1 MGVPRHEASRE
12 DWSARRFDV
21 SEDPTPELRPTWSVS
36 DRFLPRT
43 VLRPL
48 QDFLSTST
56 ASAFLLLVAAVVALV
71 WANSPFGDA
80 YDRLWHTEIGLGIGS
95 WSIELDLQHWV
106 NDGLMALFF
115 LVVGLEIK
123 REVLQGELRDPRAAA
138 LPAIAAIG
146 GMVVPALLYLA
157 LNAGG
162 EGAHGWGI
170 PMATDIAFAL
180 GVLTLAARHA
190 PPSIKPFVLTLA
202 IVDDI
207 GAILVIALFY
217 SDGVSM
223 GPLLLAGV
231 IIALIVLL
239 QRIQV
244 RANTVYVALAIGLW
258 VATYEAGI
266 HPTIAGVVMGLLTP
280 FEPFQPPAAVSREA
294 IRTAD
299 ETDDDPNEP
308 DAGAHLWLRLA
319 ALSKEAVSP
328 LVRVEHALLP
338 WTSFVI
344 VPIFALANAG
354 VDLSSQAIG
363 DAATSRITLG
373 VILGLVVGKTIG
385 IWAMSAI
392 AVRLGIAR
400 LPRGVDLRHILGA
413 GAVAGIG
420 FTVALFITELAF
432 EDPLLRDEAKIGI
445 LVASVL
451 AGVLGWL
458 LLRLAPV
465 DRGAPE
471 DLVER
476 AAEPQSLGEP
486 R

>member
-1 MGVPRHEASRE
+1 MGVPRSEASRE

-21 SEDPTPELRPTWSVS
+21 SDGPDSQLRPTWSVS

-80 YDRLWHTEIGLGIGS
+80 YDTLWHTEIVVGVGS
-95 WSIELDLQHWV
+95 WSIDLDLQHWV

-123 REVLQGELRDPRAAA
+123 REVLQGELREPRAAA

-146 GMVVPALLYLA
+146 GMVVPALLYVA

-162 EGAHGWGI
+162 DGAHGWGI

-180 GVLTLAARHA
+180 GVLTLAAKHA
-190 PPSIKPFVLTLA
+190 PASIKPFVLTLA

-217 SDGVSM
+217 SGGVALS
-223 GPLLLAGV
+223 PLLVAAVV
-231 IIALIVLL
+231 IAAIVVL
-239 QRIQV
+239 QRIGV
-244 RANTVYVALAIGLW
+244 RANTVYVALGIALW
-258 VATYEAGI
+258 IATYEAGI

-280 FEPFQPPAAVSREA
+280 LYPYQPPAAVSREA

-299 ETDDDPNEP
+299 ETDDDPEEP

-319 ALSKEAVSP
+319 TLSKEAVSP

-354 VDLSSQAIG
+354 VDLSGSSLGEAL
-363 DAATSRITLG
+363 TSRITLG

-385 IWAMSAI
+385 IWTASAI
-392 AVRLGIAR
+392 AVRTGLAR
-400 LPRGVDLRHILGA
+400 LPSGVDLRHVLGA

-432 EDPLLRDEAKIGI
+432 EDALLRDEAKVGI
-445 LVASVL
+445 LVASVA
-451 AGVLGWL
+451 AGLLGWV
-458 LLRLAPV
+458 LLRLAPAEV
-465 DRGAPE
+465 APD
-471 DLVER
+471 DLAER
-476 AAEPQSLGEP
+476 ATADQPLGEP

>member
-1 MGVPRHEASRE
+1 MSDGPR
-12 DWSARRFDV
+12 
-21 SEDPTPELRPTWSVS
+21 TELRPTWSVS

-56 ASAFLLLVAAVVALV
+56 ASAFLLLVAAVVALI

-80 YDRLWHTEIGLGIGS
+80 YDSLWETHVALGVGS
-95 WSIELDLQHWV
+95 WSIDLDLQHWV

-123 REVLQGELRDPRAAA
+123 REVLQGELREPRAAA
-138 LPAIAAIG
+138 LPAIAALG
-146 GMVVPALLYLA
+146 GMVVPALLYVA

-180 GVLTLAARHA
+180 GVLTLAAKHA
-190 PPSIKPFVLTLA
+190 PPNIKPFVLTLA

-217 SDGVSM
+217 SGGVSM
-223 GPLLLAGV
+223 VPLLLAVVFVLV
-231 IIALIVLL
+231 IVVL

-280 FEPFQPPAAVSREA
+280 LEPFQPPAAVSREA

-354 VDLSSQAIG
+354 VDLSGESVA
-363 DAATSRITLG
+363 DAVTSRITLG

-385 IWAMSAI
+385 IWAASAV
-392 AVRLGIAR
+392 AVRLGVAR
-400 LPRGVDLRHILGA
+400 LPRGVDLRHVLGA

-432 EDPLLRDEAKIGI
+432 EGAALRDEAKIGI
-445 LVASVL
+445 LVASVI
-451 AGVLGWL
+451 AGVLGWII
-458 LLRLAPV
+458 LRLTPSEIDAP
-465 DRGAPE
+465 D

-476 AAEPQSLGEP
+476 AVEPQSPG

>member
-1 MGVPRHEASRE
+1 MDVPRHEASRE
-12 DWSARRFDV
+12 DWSARRSDV
-21 SEDPTPELRPTWSVS
+21 SEHPAPELRPTWSVS

-71 WANSPFGDA
+71 WANSPFGDV
-80 YDRLWHTEIGLGIGS
+80 YDRFWHTTIGLGVGS

-138 LPAIAAIG
+138 LPAIAAVG

-157 LNAGG
+157 LNAGR
-162 EGAHGWGI
+162 EGAPGWGI

-190 PPSIKPFVLTLA
+190 PANIKPFVLTLA

-207 GAILVIALFY
+207 GAIIVIALFY
-217 SDGVSM
+217 SGGVSM
-223 GPLLLAGV
+223 APLALAGV
-231 IIALIVLL
+231 IVALIVLL
-239 QRIQV
+239 QRSQV
-244 RANTVYVALAIGLW
+244 RANTVYITLAVGLW
-258 VATYEAGI
+258 IATYEAGI

-280 FEPFQPPAAVSREA
+280 SEPFQPPAAVSREA

-354 VDLSSQAIG
+354 VDLSGKAIG
-363 DAATSRITLG
+363 DAVTSRITLG
-373 VILGLVVGKTIG
+373 VLLGLVVGKTVG
-385 IWAMSAI
+385 IWAASAL
-392 AVRLGIAR
+392 AVRLGVAR
-400 LPRGVDLRHILGA
+400 LPRGVQLSHVLGA

-432 EDPLLRDEAKIGI
+432 EDAVLRDAAKIGI
-445 LVASVL
+445 LAASVV
-451 AGVLGWL
+451 AGVLGWF
-458 LLRLAPV
+458 LLRLAPT
-465 DRGAPE
+465 DTGPPDGAPGR
-471 DLVER
+471 VV
-476 AAEPQSLGEP
+476 APQSLGEP